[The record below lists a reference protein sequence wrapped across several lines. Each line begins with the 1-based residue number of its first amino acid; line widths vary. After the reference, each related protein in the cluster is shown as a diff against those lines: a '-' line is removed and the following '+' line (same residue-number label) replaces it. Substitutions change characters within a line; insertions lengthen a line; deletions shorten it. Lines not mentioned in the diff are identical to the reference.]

1 MSEEIS
7 ERTFQP
13 AKYHAALSAA
23 VCLWSIAGGIGFAGW
38 DELSGAARIG
48 AAVFVMQ
55 LFLIS
60 LSIASIEYSVKPGAD
75 TPGLYSAAVV
85 FFLATSV
92 IGASASFF
100 TNYFQR
106 LFCSMTGVFLGSIL
120 EINTGAFARFQQALS
135 DWSGA
140 AEVERKI
147 EAYNKVNAG
156 NSGPYV

>member
-1 MSEEIS
+1 MSEERS

-23 VCLWSIAGGIGFAGW
+23 VCLWSIAGGIGFGGW

-48 AAVFVMQ
+48 AAVFIMQ
-55 LFLIS
+55 LYLIS
-60 LSIASIEYSVKPGAD
+60 LGIASIEYSVKPGAD
-75 TPGLYSAAVV
+75 TPGLFSAAVV
-85 FFLATSV
+85 VFLITST
-92 IGASASFF
+92 IGASAPFF

-106 LFCSMTGVFLGSIL
+106 LFCSMTGFLLGSIL
-120 EINTGAFARFQQALS
+120 EINTGAFAGFQQALS

-147 EAYNKVNAG
+147 EAYNKVRCC
-156 NSGPYV
+156 SFGPCV